1 LLVGVGVEDLKA
13 AVAVLVGL
21 FLMLTMLLL
30 LDKLIQYLLEQAVSE
45 VLVEQ
50 IQAKLEKIVN
60 LAN

>member
-1 LLVGVGVEDLKA
+1 
-13 AVAVLVGL
+13 
-21 FLMLTMLLL
+21 MLLL